1 MLSQYIPVIVGILW
15 AAFLAAL
22 LIGFSLLFGPNRPN
36 REKGSTYECGVDP
49 MIGDARTRF
58 SIKFYV
64 VAVLFLLFDIEVVFM
79 YPWAILLR
87 KLGLL
92 GLIEM
97 MTFLLVLVVAFVY
110 IWRKGALN
118 WE

>member
-1 MLSQYIPVIVGILW
+1 MISQYIPVLVGILW
-15 AAFLAAL
+15 AAFLAAV
-22 LIGFSLLFGPNRPN
+22 LIGVSQLFGPRQINP
-36 REKGSTYECGVDP
+36 EKTSTYECGVDP
-49 MIGDARTRF
+49 MIGDARARF

-79 YPWAILLR
+79 YPWAILLK

-92 GLIEM
+92 GLVEM
-97 MTFLLVLVVAFVY
+97 MTFMLVLVVAFIYV
-110 IWRKGALN
+110 WKKGALN